1 MGDVALELRDISK
14 RFGPVVALD
23 NAFLTARPGIVH
35 ALLGEN
41 GAGKTTLMRIAFGL
55 IHPDSGW
62 IALDGARVRFTSP
75 SDAIAAGIGMVHQQ
89 FSLVPAMTVAENVAL
104 GGKGLFKPHEIAA
117 RISNVGRN
125 TGLSLDPDALVSTL
139 GNADRQK
146 LEIVRTL
153 AHDARILILDE
164 PTAVLTSRDT
174 AELFRQL
181 RSFADSGGAVIL
193 ITHKLDDAIA
203 HADEVTVLRRGQV
216 VLNAKMTEADRRSL
230 TTAMLGFAP
239 EQPETG
245 IFSPSGASVVAS
257 MRDVVVDPFV
267 DPVTVE
273 VRSGEIVG
281 IAALDDD
288 AASLLRTLAGRSQPA
303 EGAVTLPSS
312 IAFVPENRQDEAMIP
327 EFDLAENFALREAG
341 KQKGLIA
348 WKNIEN
354 RVRDVIREFDIR
366 AEGPRVAG
374 RTLSGGNQQRFV
386 LGRELHDDP
395 PMLVLENPTQ
405 GLDVNAAAAIHARIR
420 AAASKGTAVVFYS
433 SDLDELAEV
442 SHRVLVIRNRTMKF
456 SEPERES
463 IGHLL
468 LDA

>member
-1 MGDVALELRDISK
+1 MACEFI
-14 RFGPVVALD
+14 
-23 NAFLTARPGIVH
+23 
-35 ALLGEN
+35 
-41 GAGKTTLMRIAFGL
+41 
-55 IHPDSGW
+55 
-62 IALDGARVRFTSP
+62 
-75 SDAIAAGIGMVHQQ
+75 DA
-89 FSLVPAMTVAENVAL
+89 
-104 GGKGLFKPHEIAA
+104 K
-117 RISNVGRN
+117 
-125 TGLSLDPDALVSTL
+125 
-139 GNADRQK
+139 
-146 LEIVRTL
+146 
-153 AHDARILILDE
+153 
-164 PTAVLTSRDT
+164 
-174 AELFRQL
+174 
-181 RSFADSGGAVIL
+181 GAV
-193 ITHKLDDAIA
+193 
-203 HADEVTVLRRGQV
+203 VFFQ
-216 VLNAKMTEADRRSL
+216 
-230 TTAMLGFAP
+230 
-239 EQPETG
+239 Q
-245 IFSPSGASVVAS
+245 
-257 MRDVVVDPFV
+257 
-267 DPVTVE
+267 
-273 VRSGEIVG
+273 GEYFIN
-281 IAALDDD
+281 
-288 AASLLRTLAGRSQPA
+288 
-303 EGAVTLPSS
+303 
-312 IAFVPENRQDEAMIP
+312 VPGHIP